1 MTVAVADDP
10 VVGPK
15 SAAANGENVDS
26 AAEVTA
32 QQRRAAL
39 AGIVYTHQLETG
51 IVDTCP
57 HGGGSQPALTDTGH
71 FGGIHQGNLLQCVCH
86 TAITPCPP
94 AVGGIVTS
102 SAVFPFGDRD
112 FVVRPQVI
120 MEEGVDA
127 FAGTVGVVGENFTV
141 ASGGNGK
148 AMTDAGFVV
157 HASERLSTGMGM
169 GGDGADIARLPAG
182 RAGGPHIHVRCTALI
197 AVEILCHK
205 YSSAEDIEWFY
216 EDLQDLL
223 ELTPPKDVLFIIGHS
238 NAKGGSREIPG
249 VTDKFG
255 LGIQNEAGKRL
266 TEFCQENALV
276 IANTRFQQCKRRL
289 NQIIIFL
296 QPKMEKIYIQSAKT
310 RLGADCGSDH
320 ELLIAKFSLKL
331 NKVGK
336 TTRPFRYDL
345 NQIPYNYTV
354 DVTKRFK
361 GLDLIECL
369 KNYGQRFVTLYRRQ

>member
-1 MTVAVADDP
+1 MIRFQGKLFNITVI
-10 VVGPK
+10 
-15 SAAANGENVDS
+15 
-26 AAEVTA
+26 
-32 QQRRAAL
+32 Q
-39 AGIVYTHQLETG
+39 VYAPT
-51 IVDTCP
+51 
-57 HGGGSQPALTDTGH
+57 
-71 FGGIHQGNLLQCVCH
+71 
-86 TAITPCPP
+86 
-94 AVGGIVTS
+94 
-102 SAVFPFGDRD
+102 
-112 FVVRPQVI
+112 
-120 MEEGVDA
+120 
-127 FAGTVGVVGENFTV
+127 
-141 ASGGNGK
+141 
-148 AMTDAGFVV
+148 
-157 HASERLSTGMGM
+157 
-169 GGDGADIARLPAG
+169 
-182 RAGGPHIHVRCTALI
+182 
-197 AVEILCHK
+197 
-205 YSSAEDIEWFY
+205 SSAEDIEWFY

-238 NAKGGSREIPG
+238 NAKGESREIPG

-255 LGIQNEAGKRL
+255 LGVQNEAGQRL
-266 TEFCQENALV
+266 VEFCQENALV
-276 IANTRFQQCKRRL
+276 IANTLFQQCKRRL